1 MTRNY
6 IFTELKTIFAQI
18 KPSLDINTIS
28 EDTRLVEDLGLDSL
42 TILLLSFAI
51 EKQFKFKFQ
60 GIQRFVYVRGVID
73 YIENNVEK

>member
-6 IFTELKTIFAQI
+6 IFSELKTIIAQI

-42 TILLLSFAI
+42 TTLLLSFAI

-60 GIQRFVYVRGVID
+60 GVQRFVNVRETID
-73 YIENNVEK
+73 YIEKNAE